1 MERVSK
7 LLFIHSSKSQNMRIL
22 AGNGVRMWSIPTSI
36 KHRRPLGLNEFSPPQ
51 CTCFFT
57 PFVLGGG
64 EGVCNML
71 RLRPNHDE
79 RLNSWPNELAATT
92 GSHVLLAGDNA
103 SLVLLDVDKCTRKAF
118 STTGTPTVLCI
129 WNLYHIMSRELSRS
143 DKGAKLP
150 PLSWMAIHRLSL
162 LRCDYTDHKYS
173 QYAIGIITKCG
184 WLRHDAVWLCEVK
197 EQRYTLPC

>member
-1 MERVSK
+1 

-118 STTGTPTVLCI
+118 STTGTPTVLCV